1 MRVYLPGTLGMLRT
15 LVTEGKVDAV
25 SGTGFAVTPKLRE
38 SYASGDT
45 DELAYA
51 AMADAALASLRL
63 VSAELDA
70 DPKAPA
76 RRVVVCADVDEPR
89 LRPDLDDGA
98 VTLPGPVTMAAV
110 AAVYVDL
117 AEASDAVRA
126 AAAVVDAA
134 DLGDPDAEFTVGEA
148 EDHEL
153 AWYAPQ
159 EISFLLELL

>member
-1 MRVYLPGTLGMLRT
+1 MRVYVPATIAMLRE
-15 LVTEGKVDAV
+15 LVIEGKVAAI
-25 SGTGFAVTPKLRE
+25 SGTAFGVTPKLRE

-45 DELAYA
+45 EELSYA
-51 AMADAALASLRL
+51 ALADAVMASLRL

-70 DPKAPA
+70 DQNAPA
-76 RRVVVCADVDEPR
+76 RRVVICADIDEPR

-98 VTLPGPVTMAAV
+98 VTLAGPVTMETV

-117 AEASDAVRA
+117 AEAAGAVQA

-148 EDHEL
+148 EDYEL

-159 EISFLLELL
+159 EVSFLLELL